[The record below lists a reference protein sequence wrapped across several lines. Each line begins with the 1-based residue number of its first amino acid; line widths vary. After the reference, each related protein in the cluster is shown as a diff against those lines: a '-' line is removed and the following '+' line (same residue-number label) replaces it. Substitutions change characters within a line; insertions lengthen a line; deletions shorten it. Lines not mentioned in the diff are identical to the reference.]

1 MSTISAGTTVGT
13 ALVNTGDTTGDLV
26 LKTGSSATT
35 AVTIAGSNQA
45 VTLAQPLAVT
55 SGGTGATTAANAR
68 TNLGLAAIAASGSAS
83 DLTTG
88 TVATARLA
96 SGTANSTTFLRG
108 DQTWATVSGGVTS
121 LNGQTGDITNT
132 GYGAIGSYVLAF
144 GAASGNYNGGDT
156 IAGSSLTRGNPGG
169 YDRGGANWYVN
180 DGAGGSTSA
189 GPWITT
195 GGGVF
200 TGLGLSGTWR
210 AMTNGGLALTNG
222 RQYHLWVRVS

>member
-1 MSTISAGTTVGT
+1 MSSISAGTSVGT
-13 ALVNTGDTTGDLV
+13 ALVSTGDTTGDLV

-55 SGGTGATTAANAR
+55 SGGTGATTAAGAR
-68 TNLGLAAIAASGSAS
+68 TALGTNDAANI
-83 DLTTG
+83 TTG
-88 TVATARLA
+88 TLGTARLG